1 MISNKKDKIINDP
14 IYGFITIKAGIITEL
29 IDHPY
34 FQRLRRISQLG
45 LSYLV
50 YPGANHSRFHHAIG
64 CMHLMTKAISQIKKK
79 GHLITDKEA
88 EALKIAILLHDIGH
102 GPFSHALENSIVKD
116 LSHEDLS
123 AIFMKNLNQEFNGK
137 ISLAIK
143 IFNNTYHK
151 KFLHQLVS
159 SQLDMDRLDYLRRD
173 SFFSGVAEG
182 NIGTE
187 RIINMLDIVDDQ
199 LVVEEKGIYSIEK
212 FLIARR
218 LMYWQVYL
226 HKTVVS
232 AENMLIKALQRA
244 KLLIIN
250 NKNIFTTPLLEKF
263 LKNNFTKEDF
273 KKNSKLLNS
282 FAELDDSDIITCLK
296 YWRYSEDFVLS
307 NISTRILDRN
317 LLKIKIT
324 KKQIISE
331 EINNLIYKFCK
342 KNNCSNEEARFFIFS
357 STLSNNT
364 YNITKSNINILM
376 KNGDIIDITDAS
388 DQFSINDLNKTVKKY
403 FLCYT
408 NDSSL

>member
-1 MISNKKDKIINDP
+1 
-14 IYGFITIKAGIITEL
+14 
-29 IDHPY
+29 
-34 FQRLRRISQLG
+34 
-45 LSYLV
+45 
-50 YPGANHSRFHHAIG
+50 
-64 CMHLMTKAISQIKKK
+64 
-79 GHLITDKEA
+79 
-88 EALKIAILLHDIGH
+88 
-102 GPFSHALENSIVKD
+102 
-116 LSHEDLS
+116 
-123 AIFMKNLNQEFNGK
+123 
-137 ISLAIK
+137 
-143 IFNNTYHK
+143 
-151 KFLHQLVS
+151 
-159 SQLDMDRLDYLRRD
+159 
-173 SFFSGVAEG
+173 
-182 NIGTE
+182 
-187 RIINMLDIVDDQ
+187 MLDIVDDQ

-250 NKNIFTTPLLEKF
+250 NKNIFTTPFLEKF

-282 FAELDDSDIITCLK
+282 FAELDDSEIITCLK